1 MPQYDT
7 RRLRV
12 RTLALWTLLLCLFVP
27 GPAAAEQV
35 LKVGL
40 LPTLS
45 PRALITQ
52 YQPLRDYLE
61 RELNR
66 PVVLHTAPDF
76 AAHHRETENGTYDLV
91 LTAAHLARLAQLEG
105 RLQPLATYRG
115 TNRPIL
121 VMAKARPVKTI
132 AELRGRRLAIFDPM
146 ALVILHSLRW
156 LEEQGLQAGRDF
168 QVVDTPSHNSVAHA
182 VATGEAIL
190 GVTAPA
196 GMRSLPDELRDKLA
210 NYAELPPVSA
220 LIWAAH
226 PRLGPEVPRLK
237 ALLLRFPESAEGRGF
252 LSHTRYQGLRE
263 VSAEE
268 LRSLDPYAREVG
280 RLLRA
285 QP

>member
-1 MPQYDT
+1 M
-7 RRLRV
+7 
-12 RTLALWTLLLCLFVP
+12 TLLICLFI
-27 GPAAAEQV
+27 PAAPVAAQQA

-61 RELNR
+61 RELGR

-76 AAHHRETENGTYDLV
+76 TTLHRETENGSYDLV

-105 RLQPLATYRG
+105 RLQPLASYRA

-121 VMAKARPVKTI
+121 VMAKARPVKTV

-168 QVVDTPSHNSVAHA
+168 EVVDTPSHNSVAHA
-182 VATGEAIL
+182 VATGEALL

-196 GMRSLPDELRDKLA
+196 GMRGWPEELRDKLA
-210 NYAELPPVSA
+210 IHAELPPVSA

-226 PRLGPEVPRLK
+226 PRLGSEIPRLK
-237 ALLLRFPESAEGRGF
+237 ALLLRFPESAEGRQF
-252 LSHTRYQGLRE
+252 LAQTAYQGLRE

-268 LRSLDPYAREVG
+268 MRALDPYAREVG